1 MTDVLPQLANQ
12 PKFFTNQPKFFTNQ
26 PKSLSFDERK
36 LTTYPKSF
44 LTETEVPSIGLQ
56 PTFTTFLPN
65 LQSEGYTLTS
75 YASYID
81 DPRKLVV
88 HYVSTPASI
97 RVSLN
102 ANTNL
107 TNATSV
113 APSKINRPRTAAAVL
128 SAKSESSCDRVS
140 QVEHEPTRRHNLENH
155 MPAKRNKP
163 PPWQKNLDTPL
174 VPFVTGPG
182 YILSRSK
189 SKFAVTIKEEFF
201 EPVAEESQKRKQVPT
216 ERDTIIEQL
225 QQQISD
231 LTLYLE
237 EERVN
242 HRQTKQKAEEFLKD
256 KIDELNN
263 QHRDAIRDLQ
273 EDHRDDMEKLRLS
286 IEADHQAYKTAAE
299 GQILKM
305 KKEIEFLQ
313 GAFESYKSSLHQDM
327 DDKWNNREN
336 DLKLQLQEE
345 KQAAVHEMKMKVIQE
360 RNVERI
366 AMQKDHQKTIENL
379 RKEHK
384 KELDALVRKF
394 SNAAADLERLKKTT
408 AELKETKR
416 DLETITTA
424 YNETCQQLANT
435 SRELADTKVKLMSF
449 EEQFDEKVQQVDS
462 KYQQKINDLITQN
475 IELRRLYVKKCG
487 QLYEEKVNVEL
498 DRVKRVQSAKEVMQS
513 MLHSKQRSDVSFAP
527 GDPEYEEVIHKPK
540 TRPGSAPLTKREMET
555 AHSSVGNTEHLL
567 EKEDIPEFPDTVL
580 PEVSKEIEELKKQ
593 IMSDIKVPTKEEM
606 LQALDSA
613 R

>member
-1 MTDVLPQLANQ
+1 MSADILNYATQGGVSSTLFAIPGLPPPSAVSSSHSSRTRR
-12 PKFFTNQPKFFTNQ
+12 PK
-26 PKSLSFDERK
+26 
-36 LTTYPKSF
+36 
-44 LTETEVPSIGLQ
+44 
-56 PTFTTFLPN
+56 
-65 LQSEGYTLTS
+65 
-75 YASYID
+75 
-81 DPRKLVV
+81 
-88 HYVSTPASI
+88 STPASI

-102 ANTNL
+102 ANSHLN
-107 TNATSV
+107 NVPSAT
-113 APSKINRPRTAAAVL
+113 PTKIHRPRTAAAVL

-155 MPAKRNKP
+155 MPTKRNKP
-163 PPWQKNLDTPL
+163 PPWQKNLDAPL

-182 YILSRSK
+182 YILSKSK

-201 EPVAEESQKRKQVPT
+201 DPVAEESQRRKHIPT
-216 ERDTIIEQL
+216 ERDTMIQQL
-225 QQQISD
+225 QEQISD
-231 LTLYLE
+231 LSLYLE

-256 KIDELNN
+256 KINELND
-263 QHRDAIRDLQ
+263 QHNDAIRDLE
-273 EDHRDDMEKLRLS
+273 EDHREDMEKLRLS

-327 DDKWNNREN
+327 DDKWNKRES
-336 DLKLQLQEE
+336 DLKLMLQEE
-345 KQAAVHEMKMKVIQE
+345 KQAAIHEMKMKVIQE

-366 AMQKDHQKTIENL
+366 AVQKEHQKAIDNL

-416 DLETITTA
+416 DLETITVA

-435 SRELADTKVKLMSF
+435 SRELADTKVKLLSF
-449 EEQFDEKVQQVDS
+449 EEQFEEKVQQVDF

-513 MLHSKQRSDVSFAP
+513 MLRSKQRSDVSFAP
-527 GDPEYEEVIHKPK
+527 GDPEYEEVTHKPK
-540 TRPGSAPLTKREMET
+540 TRPGSAPLTKHEMKK
-555 AHSSVGNTEHLL
+555 AHSSVGNTDHLL
-567 EKEDIPEFPDTVL
+567 EKEEIPEFPDNFL
-580 PEVSKEIEELKKQ
+580 PEVSREIDELKKQ
-593 IMSDIKVPTKEEM
+593 IMSDIKLPTKEEM

>member
-1 MTDVLPQLANQ
+1 MSADILNYATQGGVSSTLFAIPGLPPPSAVSSSHSSRTRR
-12 PKFFTNQPKFFTNQ
+12 PK
-26 PKSLSFDERK
+26 
-36 LTTYPKSF
+36 
-44 LTETEVPSIGLQ
+44 
-56 PTFTTFLPN
+56 
-65 LQSEGYTLTS
+65 
-75 YASYID
+75 
-81 DPRKLVV
+81 
-88 HYVSTPASI
+88 STPASI

-102 ANTNL
+102 ANSHLN
-107 TNATSV
+107 NVPSAT
-113 APSKINRPRTAAAVL
+113 PTKIHRPRTAAAVL

-155 MPAKRNKP
+155 MPTKRNKP
-163 PPWQKNLDTPL
+163 PPWQKNLDAPL

-182 YILSRSK
+182 YILSKSK

-201 EPVAEESQKRKQVPT
+201 DPVAEESQRRKHIPT
-216 ERDTIIEQL
+216 ERPSSRQSKDTMIQQL
-225 QQQISD
+225 QEQISD
-231 LTLYLE
+231 LSLYLE

-256 KIDELNN
+256 KINELND
-263 QHRDAIRDLQ
+263 QHNDAIRDLE
-273 EDHRDDMEKLRLS
+273 EDHREDMEKLRLS

-327 DDKWNNREN
+327 DDKWNKRES
-336 DLKLQLQEE
+336 DLKLMLQEE
-345 KQAAVHEMKMKVIQE
+345 KQAAIHEMKMKVIQE

-366 AMQKDHQKTIENL
+366 AVQKEHQKAIDNL

-416 DLETITTA
+416 DLETITVA

-435 SRELADTKVKLMSF
+435 SRELADTKVKLLSF
-449 EEQFDEKVQQVDS
+449 EEQFEEKVQQVDF

-513 MLHSKQRSDVSFAP
+513 MLRSKQRSDVSFAP
-527 GDPEYEEVIHKPK
+527 GDPEYEEVTHKPK
-540 TRPGSAPLTKREMET
+540 TRPGSAPLTKHEMKK
-555 AHSSVGNTEHLL
+555 AHSSVGNTDHLL
-567 EKEDIPEFPDTVL
+567 EKEEIPEFPDNFL
-580 PEVSKEIEELKKQ
+580 PEVSREIDELKKQ
-593 IMSDIKVPTKEEM
+593 IMSDIKLPTKEEM

>member
-12 PKFFTNQPKFFTNQ
+12 PKFFTNQPK
-26 PKSLSFDERK
+26 SLSFDEKK

-44 LTETEVPSIGLQ
+44 LTEAEVPSTGSQ

-65 LQSEGYTLTS
+65 VQSEGYTLTS

-81 DPRKLVV
+81 DPRKLVI

-107 TNATSV
+107 NNATSV

-189 SKFAVTIKEEFF
+189 SKFAVTIKSKVEKEA
-201 EPVAEESQKRKQVPT
+201 PKVPGKENT
-216 ERDTIIEQL
+216 KFLEQIMERDTIIEQL

-231 LTLYLE
+231 LSLYLE

-256 KIDELNN
+256 KVDELNN

-273 EDHRDDMEKLRLS
+273 DDHRDDMEKLRLS

-366 AMQKDHQKTIENL
+366 AMQKDHQKTIESL

-487 QLYEEKVNVEL
+487 QLYDEKMNVEL
-498 DRVKRVQSAKEVMQS
+498 DRVKRVQSAREVMQS

-527 GDPEYEEVIHKPK
+527 GDPEYEEVTHKPK

-567 EKEDIPEFPDTVL
+567 EKEDIPEFPDTLL

-593 IMSDIKVPTKEEM
+593 IMSDIKVPTREEM

>member
-1 MTDVLPQLANQ
+1 MSADILNYSSQGGVSSTLFAIPGLPPPSAVSSSHSSRTRR
-12 PKFFTNQPKFFTNQ
+12 PK
-26 PKSLSFDERK
+26 
-36 LTTYPKSF
+36 
-44 LTETEVPSIGLQ
+44 
-56 PTFTTFLPN
+56 
-65 LQSEGYTLTS
+65 
-75 YASYID
+75 
-81 DPRKLVV
+81 
-88 HYVSTPASI
+88 STPASI

-102 ANTNL
+102 ANSHLN
-107 TNATSV
+107 NVPS
-113 APSKINRPRTAAAVL
+113 APPTKIHRPRTAAAVL

-155 MPAKRNKP
+155 MPTKRNKP
-163 PPWQKNLDTPL
+163 PPWQKNLDAPL

-182 YILSRSK
+182 YILSKSK

-201 EPVAEESQKRKQVPT
+201 DPVADESQKRKHIPT
-216 ERDTIIEQL
+216 ERDTMIQQL
-225 QQQISD
+225 QEQISD
-231 LTLYLE
+231 LSLYLE

-256 KIDELNN
+256 KINELHD
-263 QHRDAIRDLQ
+263 QHNDAIRDLE
-273 EDHRDDMEKLRLS
+273 EDHREDMERLRLS
-286 IEADHQAYKTAAE
+286 IEAEHQAYKTAAE

-327 DDKWNNREN
+327 DDKWNKRES
-336 DLKLQLQEE
+336 DLKLMLQEE
-345 KQAAVHEMKMKVIQE
+345 KQAAIHEMKMKVIQE

-366 AMQKDHQKTIENL
+366 AVQKDHQKAIDNL

-416 DLETITTA
+416 DLETITVA
-424 YNETCQQLANT
+424 YNETCQQLAIT
-435 SRELADTKVKLMSF
+435 SRELADTKVKLLSF
-449 EEQFDEKVQQVDS
+449 EEQFEEKVQQVDF

-513 MLHSKQRSDVSFAP
+513 MLRSKQRSDVSFAP
-527 GDPEYEEVIHKPK
+527 GDPEYEEVTHKPK
-540 TRPGSAPLTKREMET
+540 TRPGSAPLTKHEMKK
-555 AHSSVGNTEHLL
+555 AHSSVGNTDHLL
-567 EKEDIPEFPDTVL
+567 EKEEIPEFPDNFL
-580 PEVSKEIEELKKQ
+580 PEVSKEIDELKKQ
-593 IMSDIKVPTKEEM
+593 IMSDIKLPTKEEM

>member
-1 MTDVLPQLANQ
+1 MSADILNYSSQGGVSSTLFAIPGLPPPSAVSSSHSSRTRR
-12 PKFFTNQPKFFTNQ
+12 PK
-26 PKSLSFDERK
+26 
-36 LTTYPKSF
+36 
-44 LTETEVPSIGLQ
+44 
-56 PTFTTFLPN
+56 
-65 LQSEGYTLTS
+65 
-75 YASYID
+75 
-81 DPRKLVV
+81 
-88 HYVSTPASI
+88 STPASI

-102 ANTNL
+102 ANSHLN
-107 TNATSV
+107 NVPS
-113 APSKINRPRTAAAVL
+113 APPTKIHRPRTAAAVL

-155 MPAKRNKP
+155 MPTKRNKP
-163 PPWQKNLDTPL
+163 PPWQKNLDAPL

-182 YILSRSK
+182 YILSKSK

-201 EPVAEESQKRKQVPT
+201 DPVADESQKRKHIPT
-216 ERDTIIEQL
+216 ERDTMIQQL
-225 QQQISD
+225 QEQISD
-231 LTLYLE
+231 LSLYLE

-256 KIDELNN
+256 KINELND
-263 QHRDAIRDLQ
+263 QHNDAIRDLE
-273 EDHRDDMEKLRLS
+273 EDHREDMERLRLS

-327 DDKWNNREN
+327 DDKWNKRES
-336 DLKLQLQEE
+336 DLKLMLQEE
-345 KQAAVHEMKMKVIQE
+345 KQAAIHEMKMKVIQE

-366 AMQKDHQKTIENL
+366 AVQKDHQKAIDNL

-416 DLETITTA
+416 DLETITVA
-424 YNETCQQLANT
+424 YNETCQQLAIT
-435 SRELADTKVKLMSF
+435 SRELADTKVKLLSF
-449 EEQFDEKVQQVDS
+449 EEQFEEKVQQVDF

-487 QLYEEKVNVEL
+487 QLYEEKANVEM

-513 MLHSKQRSDVSFAP
+513 MLRSKQRSDVSFAP
-527 GDPEYEEVIHKPK
+527 GDPEYEEVTHKPK
-540 TRPGSAPLTKREMET
+540 TRPGSAPLTKHEMKK
-555 AHSSVGNTEHLL
+555 AHSSVGNTDHLL
-567 EKEDIPEFPDTVL
+567 EKEEIPEFPDNFL
-580 PEVSKEIEELKKQ
+580 PEVSKEIDELKKQ
-593 IMSDIKVPTKEEM
+593 IMSDIKLPTKEEM

>member
-1 MTDVLPQLANQ
+1 MSADILNYATQGEVSSTLFAIPGLPPPSAVSSSHSSRTRR
-12 PKFFTNQPKFFTNQ
+12 PK
-26 PKSLSFDERK
+26 
-36 LTTYPKSF
+36 
-44 LTETEVPSIGLQ
+44 
-56 PTFTTFLPN
+56 
-65 LQSEGYTLTS
+65 
-75 YASYID
+75 
-81 DPRKLVV
+81 
-88 HYVSTPASI
+88 STPASI

-102 ANTNL
+102 ANSHLN
-107 TNATSV
+107 NVPSAT
-113 APSKINRPRTAAAVL
+113 PTKIHRPRTAAAVL

-155 MPAKRNKP
+155 MPTKRNKP
-163 PPWQKNLDTPL
+163 PPWQKNLDAPL

-182 YILSRSK
+182 YILSKSK

-201 EPVAEESQKRKQVPT
+201 DPVAEESQRRKHIPT
-216 ERDTIIEQL
+216 ERDTMIQQL
-225 QQQISD
+225 QEQISD
-231 LTLYLE
+231 LSLYLE

-256 KIDELNN
+256 KINELND
-263 QHRDAIRDLQ
+263 QHNDAIRDLE
-273 EDHRDDMEKLRLS
+273 EDHREDMEKLRLS

-327 DDKWNNREN
+327 DDKWNKRES
-336 DLKLQLQEE
+336 DLKLMLQEE
-345 KQAAVHEMKMKVIQE
+345 KQAAIHEMKMKVIQE

-366 AMQKDHQKTIENL
+366 AVQKEHQKAIDNL

-416 DLETITTA
+416 DLETITVA

-435 SRELADTKVKLMSF
+435 SRELADTKVKLLSF
-449 EEQFDEKVQQVDS
+449 EEQFEEKVQQVDF

-513 MLHSKQRSDVSFAP
+513 MLRSKQRSDVSFAP
-527 GDPEYEEVIHKPK
+527 GDPEYEEVTHKPK
-540 TRPGSAPLTKREMET
+540 TRPGSAPLTKHEMKK
-555 AHSSVGNTEHLL
+555 AHSSVGNTDHLL
-567 EKEDIPEFPDTVL
+567 EKEEIPEFPDNFL
-580 PEVSKEIEELKKQ
+580 PEVSREIDELKKQ
-593 IMSDIKVPTKEEM
+593 IMSDIKLPTKEEM

>member
-1 MTDVLPQLANQ
+1 MSADILNYATQGGVSSTLFAIPGLPPPSAVSSSHSSRTRR
-12 PKFFTNQPKFFTNQ
+12 PK
-26 PKSLSFDERK
+26 
-36 LTTYPKSF
+36 
-44 LTETEVPSIGLQ
+44 
-56 PTFTTFLPN
+56 
-65 LQSEGYTLTS
+65 
-75 YASYID
+75 
-81 DPRKLVV
+81 
-88 HYVSTPASI
+88 STPASI

-102 ANTNL
+102 ANSHLN
-107 TNATSV
+107 NVPSAT
-113 APSKINRPRTAAAVL
+113 PTKIHRPRTAAAVL

-155 MPAKRNKP
+155 MPTKRNKP
-163 PPWQKNLDTPL
+163 PPWQKNLDAPL

-182 YILSRSK
+182 YILSKSK

-201 EPVAEESQKRKQVPT
+201 DPVAEESQKRKHIPT
-216 ERDTIIEQL
+216 ERDTMIQQL
-225 QQQISD
+225 QEQISD
-231 LTLYLE
+231 LSLYLE

-256 KIDELNN
+256 KINELND
-263 QHRDAIRDLQ
+263 QHNDAIRDLE
-273 EDHRDDMEKLRLS
+273 EDHREDMEKLRLI

-327 DDKWNNREN
+327 DDKWNKRES
-336 DLKLQLQEE
+336 DLKLMLQEE
-345 KQAAVHEMKMKVIQE
+345 KQAAIHEMKMKVIQE

-366 AMQKDHQKTIENL
+366 AVQKDHQKAIDNL

-416 DLETITTA
+416 DLETITVA

-435 SRELADTKVKLMSF
+435 SRELADTKVKLLSF
-449 EEQFDEKVQQVDS
+449 EEQFEEKVQQVDF

-513 MLHSKQRSDVSFAP
+513 MLRSKQRSDVSFAP
-527 GDPEYEEVIHKPK
+527 GDPEYEEVTHKPK
-540 TRPGSAPLTKREMET
+540 TRPGSAPLTKHEMKK
-555 AHSSVGNTEHLL
+555 AHSSVGNTDHLL
-567 EKEDIPEFPDTVL
+567 EKEEIPEFPDNFL
-580 PEVSKEIEELKKQ
+580 PEVSKEIDELKKQ
-593 IMSDIKVPTKEEM
+593 IMSDIKLPTKEEM

>member
-1 MTDVLPQLANQ
+1 MSADILNYATQGGVSSTLFAIPGLPPPSAVSSSHSSRTRR
-12 PKFFTNQPKFFTNQ
+12 PK
-26 PKSLSFDERK
+26 
-36 LTTYPKSF
+36 
-44 LTETEVPSIGLQ
+44 
-56 PTFTTFLPN
+56 
-65 LQSEGYTLTS
+65 
-75 YASYID
+75 
-81 DPRKLVV
+81 
-88 HYVSTPASI
+88 STPASI

-102 ANTNL
+102 ANSHLN
-107 TNATSV
+107 NVPSAT
-113 APSKINRPRTAAAVL
+113 PTKIHRPRTAAAVL

-155 MPAKRNKP
+155 MPTKRNKP
-163 PPWQKNLDTPL
+163 PPWQKNLDAPL

-182 YILSRSK
+182 YILSKSK

-201 EPVAEESQKRKQVPT
+201 DPVAEESQRRKHIPT
-216 ERDTIIEQL
+216 ERDTMIQQL
-225 QQQISD
+225 QEQISD
-231 LTLYLE
+231 LSLYLE

-256 KIDELNN
+256 KINELND
-263 QHRDAIRDLQ
+263 QHNDAIRDLE
-273 EDHRDDMEKLRLS
+273 EDHREDMEKLRLS

-327 DDKWNNREN
+327 DDKWNKRES
-336 DLKLQLQEE
+336 DLKLMLQEE
-345 KQAAVHEMKMKVIQE
+345 KQAAIHEMKMKVIQE

-366 AMQKDHQKTIENL
+366 AVQKEHQKAIDNL

-408 AELKETKR
+408 TELKETKR
-416 DLETITTA
+416 DLETITVA

-435 SRELADTKVKLMSF
+435 SRELADTKVKLLSF
-449 EEQFDEKVQQVDS
+449 EEQFEEKVQQVDF

-513 MLHSKQRSDVSFAP
+513 MLRSKQRSDVSFAP
-527 GDPEYEEVIHKPK
+527 GDPEYEEVTHKPK
-540 TRPGSAPLTKREMET
+540 TRPGSAPLTKHEMKK
-555 AHSSVGNTEHLL
+555 AHSSVGNTDHLL
-567 EKEDIPEFPDTVL
+567 EKEEIPEFPDNFL
-580 PEVSKEIEELKKQ
+580 PEVSREIDELKKQ
-593 IMSDIKVPTKEEM
+593 IMSDIKLPTKEEM

>member
-1 MTDVLPQLANQ
+1 MSADILNYSSQGGVSSTLFAIPGLPPPSAVSSSHSSRTRR
-12 PKFFTNQPKFFTNQ
+12 PK
-26 PKSLSFDERK
+26 
-36 LTTYPKSF
+36 
-44 LTETEVPSIGLQ
+44 
-56 PTFTTFLPN
+56 
-65 LQSEGYTLTS
+65 
-75 YASYID
+75 
-81 DPRKLVV
+81 
-88 HYVSTPASI
+88 STPASI

-102 ANTNL
+102 ANSHLN
-107 TNATSV
+107 NVPS
-113 APSKINRPRTAAAVL
+113 APPTKIHRPRTAAAVL

-155 MPAKRNKP
+155 MPTKRNKP
-163 PPWQKNLDTPL
+163 PPWQKNLNAPL

-182 YILSRSK
+182 YILSKSK

-201 EPVAEESQKRKQVPT
+201 DPVADESQKRKHIPT
-216 ERDTIIEQL
+216 ERDTMIQQL
-225 QQQISD
+225 QEQISD
-231 LTLYLE
+231 LSLYLE

-256 KIDELNN
+256 KINELND
-263 QHRDAIRDLQ
+263 QHNDAIRDLE
-273 EDHRDDMEKLRLS
+273 EDHREDMERLRLS
-286 IEADHQAYKTAAE
+286 IEAEHQAYKTAAE

-327 DDKWNNREN
+327 DDKWNKRES
-336 DLKLQLQEE
+336 DLKLMLQEE
-345 KQAAVHEMKMKVIQE
+345 KQAAIHEMKMKVIQE

-366 AMQKDHQKTIENL
+366 AVQKDHQKAIDNL

-416 DLETITTA
+416 DLETITVA
-424 YNETCQQLANT
+424 YNETCQQLAIT
-435 SRELADTKVKLMSF
+435 SRELADTKVKLLSF
-449 EEQFDEKVQQVDS
+449 EEQFEEKVQQVDF

-487 QLYEEKVNVEL
+487 QLYEEKVNVEM

-513 MLHSKQRSDVSFAP
+513 MLRSKQRSDVSFAP
-527 GDPEYEEVIHKPK
+527 GDPEYEEVTHKPK
-540 TRPGSAPLTKREMET
+540 TRPGSAPLTKHEMKK
-555 AHSSVGNTEHLL
+555 AHSSVGNTDHLL
-567 EKEDIPEFPDTVL
+567 EKEEIPEFPDNFL
-580 PEVSKEIEELKKQ
+580 PEVSKEIDELKKQ
-593 IMSDIKVPTKEEM
+593 IMSDIKLPTKEEM

>member
-1 MTDVLPQLANQ
+1 MSADILNYSSQGGVSSTLFAIPGLPPPSAVSSSHSSRTRR
-12 PKFFTNQPKFFTNQ
+12 PK
-26 PKSLSFDERK
+26 
-36 LTTYPKSF
+36 
-44 LTETEVPSIGLQ
+44 
-56 PTFTTFLPN
+56 
-65 LQSEGYTLTS
+65 
-75 YASYID
+75 
-81 DPRKLVV
+81 
-88 HYVSTPASI
+88 STPASI

-102 ANTNL
+102 ANSHLN
-107 TNATSV
+107 NVPS
-113 APSKINRPRTAAAVL
+113 APPTKIHRPRTAAAVL

-155 MPAKRNKP
+155 MPTKRNKP
-163 PPWQKNLDTPL
+163 PPWQKNLDAPL

-182 YILSRSK
+182 YILSKSK

-201 EPVAEESQKRKQVPT
+201 DPVADDSQRRKHIPT
-216 ERDTIIEQL
+216 ERDTMIQQL
-225 QQQISD
+225 QEQISD
-231 LTLYLE
+231 LSLYLE

-256 KIDELNN
+256 KINELND
-263 QHRDAIRDLQ
+263 QHNDAIRDLE
-273 EDHRDDMEKLRLS
+273 EDHREDMERLRLS
-286 IEADHQAYKTAAE
+286 IEAEHQAYKTAAE

-327 DDKWNNREN
+327 DDKWNKRES
-336 DLKLQLQEE
+336 DLKLMLQEE
-345 KQAAVHEMKMKVIQE
+345 KQAAIHEMKMKVIQE

-366 AMQKDHQKTIENL
+366 AVQKDHQKAIDNL

-416 DLETITTA
+416 DLDTITVA
-424 YNETCQQLANT
+424 YNETCQQLAIT
-435 SRELADTKVKLMSF
+435 SRELADTKVKLLSF
-449 EEQFDEKVQQVDS
+449 EEQFEEKVQQVDF

-513 MLHSKQRSDVSFAP
+513 MLRSKQRSDVSFAP
-527 GDPEYEEVIHKPK
+527 GDPEYEEVTHKPK
-540 TRPGSAPLTKREMET
+540 TRPGSAPLTKHEMKK
-555 AHSSVGNTEHLL
+555 AHSSVGNTDHLL
-567 EKEDIPEFPDTVL
+567 EKEEIPEFPDNFL
-580 PEVSKEIEELKKQ
+580 PEVSKEIDELKKQ
-593 IMSDIKVPTKEEM
+593 IMSDIKLPTKEEM

>member
-1 MTDVLPQLANQ
+1 MTDVLPRLAY
-12 PKFFTNQPKFFTNQ
+12 Q
-26 PKSLSFDERK
+26 PKSHSFDERR
-36 LTTYPKSF
+36 LSSYPRPDLADGEEELSRDNF
-44 LTETEVPSIGLQ
+44 P
-56 PTFTTFLPN
+56 PTFTTVLPN
-65 LQSEGYTLTS
+65 VNSDGYTLTS
-75 YASYID
+75 YASYIG
-81 DPRKLVV
+81 DPRKLIV

-102 ANTNL
+102 ANSHLN
-107 TNATSV
+107 NVHS
-113 APSKINRPRTAAAVL
+113 APPTKIHRPRTAAAVL

-155 MPAKRNKP
+155 MPTKRNKP
-163 PPWQKNLDTPL
+163 PPWQKNLDAPL

-182 YILSRSK
+182 YILSKSK

-201 EPVAEESQKRKQVPT
+201 DPVADESQKRKHIPT
-216 ERDTIIEQL
+216 ERDTMIQQL
-225 QQQISD
+225 QEQISD
-231 LTLYLE
+231 LSLYLE

-256 KIDELNN
+256 KINELND
-263 QHRDAIRDLQ
+263 QHNDAIRDLE
-273 EDHRDDMEKLRLS
+273 EDHREDMERLRLS
-286 IEADHQAYKTAAE
+286 IEAEHQAYKTAAE

-327 DDKWNNREN
+327 DDKWNKRES
-336 DLKLQLQEE
+336 DLKLMLQEE
-345 KQAAVHEMKMKVIQE
+345 KQAAIHEMKMKVIQE

-366 AMQKDHQKTIENL
+366 AVQKDHQKAIDNL

-416 DLETITTA
+416 DLETITVA
-424 YNETCQQLANT
+424 YNETCQQLAIT
-435 SRELADTKVKLMSF
+435 SRELADTKVKLLSF
-449 EEQFDEKVQQVDS
+449 EEQFEEKVQQVDF

-487 QLYEEKVNVEL
+487 QLYEEKVNVEM

-513 MLHSKQRSDVSFAP
+513 MLRSKQRSDVSFAP
-527 GDPEYEEVIHKPK
+527 GDPEYEEVTHKPK
-540 TRPGSAPLTKREMET
+540 TRPGSAPLTKHEMKK
-555 AHSSVGNTEHLL
+555 AHSSVGNTDHLL
-567 EKEDIPEFPDTVL
+567 EKEEIPEFPDNFL
-580 PEVSKEIEELKKQ
+580 PEVSKEIDELKKQ
-593 IMSDIKVPTKEEM
+593 IMSDIKLPTKEEM

>member
-1 MTDVLPQLANQ
+1 MSADIMNYATHGGVSSTLFAIPGLPPPSAATSSHSSRTRR
-12 PKFFTNQPKFFTNQ
+12 PK
-26 PKSLSFDERK
+26 
-36 LTTYPKSF
+36 
-44 LTETEVPSIGLQ
+44 
-56 PTFTTFLPN
+56 
-65 LQSEGYTLTS
+65 
-75 YASYID
+75 
-81 DPRKLVV
+81 
-88 HYVSTPASI
+88 STPASI

-102 ANTNL
+102 ANSHVSNV
-107 TNATSV
+107 ASV
-113 APSKINRPRTAAAVL
+113 THPKIHRPRTAAAVL

-155 MPAKRNKP
+155 TPAKRNKP

-182 YILSRSK
+182 YILSKSK
-189 SKFAVTIKEEFF
+189 SKYAVTIKEEFF
-201 EPVAEESQKRKQVPT
+201 DHVTDESHKKRAMPT
-216 ERDTIIEQL
+216 ERDTMIQQL
-225 QQQISD
+225 QEQISD
-231 LTLYLE
+231 LSLYLE

-256 KIDELNN
+256 KIEELNN
-263 QHRDAIRDLQ
+263 QHRDAIRDLEEDHQ
-273 EDHRDDMEKLRLS
+273 EDRERLRLS
-286 IEADHQAYKTAAE
+286 IEADHQAYRTSAE
-299 GQILKM
+299 GQIVKM

-327 DDKWNNREN
+327 DDKWNKREE
-336 DLKLQLQEE
+336 DLKMQLQEE
-345 KQAAVHEMKMKVIQE
+345 KQAAIHEMKMKVIQE

-366 AMQKDHQKTIENL
+366 ATQKDHQKAIENL

-416 DLETITTA
+416 DLELITTA
-424 YNETCQQLANT
+424 YNETCQQLAST
-435 SRELADTKVKLMSF
+435 SRELADTKVKLLSF
-449 EEQFDEKVQQVDS
+449 EEQFDEKVQQVDF

-487 QLYEEKVNVEL
+487 QLYDEKVNVEL

-513 MLHSKQRSDVSFAP
+513 MLRSKQRSDVSFAP
-527 GDPEYEEVIHKPK
+527 GDPEYEEVTHKPK
-540 TRPGSAPLTKREMET
+540 SRPGSAPLTKHEMRK
-555 AHSSVGNTEHLL
+555 AHSSVGNTDHLI
-567 EKEDIPEFPDTVL
+567 EKEEAPEFPDQILT
-580 PEVSKEIEELKKQ
+580 EVSKEIDELKKQ
-593 IMSDIKVPTKEEM
+593 IMSDIKVPSKEEM

>member
-1 MTDVLPQLANQ
+1 MSADILNYATQGGVSSTLFAIPGLPPPSAVSSSHSSRTRR
-12 PKFFTNQPKFFTNQ
+12 PK
-26 PKSLSFDERK
+26 
-36 LTTYPKSF
+36 
-44 LTETEVPSIGLQ
+44 
-56 PTFTTFLPN
+56 
-65 LQSEGYTLTS
+65 
-75 YASYID
+75 
-81 DPRKLVV
+81 
-88 HYVSTPASI
+88 STPASI

-102 ANTNL
+102 ANSHLN
-107 TNATSV
+107 NVPSAT
-113 APSKINRPRTAAAVL
+113 PTKIHRPRTAAAVL

-155 MPAKRNKP
+155 MPTKRNKP
-163 PPWQKNLDTPL
+163 PPWQKNLDAPL

-182 YILSRSK
+182 YILSKSK

-201 EPVAEESQKRKQVPT
+201 DPVAEESQRRKHIPT
-216 ERDTIIEQL
+216 ERDTMIQQL
-225 QQQISD
+225 QGQISD
-231 LTLYLE
+231 LSLYLE

-256 KIDELNN
+256 KINELND
-263 QHRDAIRDLQ
+263 QHNDAIRDLE
-273 EDHRDDMEKLRLS
+273 EDHREDMEKLRLS

-327 DDKWNNREN
+327 DDKWNKRES
-336 DLKLQLQEE
+336 DLKLMLQEE
-345 KQAAVHEMKMKVIQE
+345 KQAAIHEMKMKVIQE

-366 AMQKDHQKTIENL
+366 AVQKEHQKAIDNL

-416 DLETITTA
+416 DLETITVA

-435 SRELADTKVKLMSF
+435 SRELADTKVKLLSF
-449 EEQFDEKVQQVDS
+449 EEQFEEKVQQVDF

-513 MLHSKQRSDVSFAP
+513 MLRSKQRSDVSFAP
-527 GDPEYEEVIHKPK
+527 GDPEYEEVTHKPK
-540 TRPGSAPLTKREMET
+540 TRPGSAPLTKHEMKK
-555 AHSSVGNTEHLL
+555 AHSSVGNTDHLL
-567 EKEDIPEFPDTVL
+567 EKEEIPEFPDNFL
-580 PEVSKEIEELKKQ
+580 PEVSREIDELKKQ
-593 IMSDIKVPTKEEM
+593 IMSDIKLPTKEEM

>member
-1 MTDVLPQLANQ
+1 MSADILN
-12 PKFFTNQPKFFTNQ
+12 
-26 PKSLSFDERK
+26 
-36 LTTYPKSF
+36 
-44 LTETEVPSIGLQ
+44 
-56 PTFTTFLPN
+56 
-65 LQSEGYTLTS
+65 
-75 YASYID
+75 YASQGGVSSTLFAI
-81 DPRKLVV
+81 PGLPPPSAVSSSHSSRTRRPK
-88 HYVSTPASI
+88 STPASI

-102 ANTNL
+102 ANSHLN
-107 TNATSV
+107 NVPSAT
-113 APSKINRPRTAAAVL
+113 PTKIHRPRTAAAVL

-155 MPAKRNKP
+155 MPTKRNKP
-163 PPWQKNLDTPL
+163 PPWQKNLDAPL

-182 YILSRSK
+182 YILSKSK

-201 EPVAEESQKRKQVPT
+201 DPVAEESQKRKHIPT
-216 ERDTIIEQL
+216 ERDTMIQQL
-225 QQQISD
+225 QEQISD
-231 LTLYLE
+231 LSLYLE

-256 KIDELNN
+256 KINELND
-263 QHRDAIRDLQ
+263 QHNDAIRDLE
-273 EDHRDDMEKLRLS
+273 EDHKEDMERLRLS

-327 DDKWNNREN
+327 DDKWSKRES
-336 DLKLQLQEE
+336 DLKLMLQEE
-345 KQAAVHEMKMKVIQE
+345 KQAAIHEMKMKVIQE

-366 AMQKDHQKTIENL
+366 SVQKDHQKAIDNL

-416 DLETITTA
+416 DLETITVA

-435 SRELADTKVKLMSF
+435 SRELADTKVKLLSF
-449 EEQFDEKVQQVDS
+449 EEQFEEKVQQVDF

-487 QLYEEKVNVEL
+487 QLYEEKVNIEL

-513 MLHSKQRSDVSFAP
+513 MLRSKQRSYVSFAP
-527 GDPEYEEVIHKPK
+527 GDPEYEKVTHKPK
-540 TRPGSAPLTKREMET
+540 TRPGSAPLTKHEMKK
-555 AHSSVGNTEHLL
+555 AHSSVGNTDHLL
-567 EKEDIPEFPDTVL
+567 EKEEIPEFPDNLL
-580 PEVSKEIEELKKQ
+580 PEVSKEIDDLKKQ
-593 IMSDIKVPTKEEM
+593 IMSDIKLPTKEEM

>member
-1 MTDVLPQLANQ
+1 MSADILNYANQ
-12 PKFFTNQPKFFTNQ
+12 GVVSSTLFAIPGLPPPSAVSSSHSSRTRRPK
-26 PKSLSFDERK
+26 
-36 LTTYPKSF
+36 
-44 LTETEVPSIGLQ
+44 
-56 PTFTTFLPN
+56 
-65 LQSEGYTLTS
+65 
-75 YASYID
+75 
-81 DPRKLVV
+81 
-88 HYVSTPASI
+88 STPASI

>member
-1 MTDVLPQLANQ
+1 MSADILNYSSQGGVSSTLFAIPGLPPPSAVSSSHSSRTRR
-12 PKFFTNQPKFFTNQ
+12 PK
-26 PKSLSFDERK
+26 
-36 LTTYPKSF
+36 
-44 LTETEVPSIGLQ
+44 
-56 PTFTTFLPN
+56 
-65 LQSEGYTLTS
+65 
-75 YASYID
+75 
-81 DPRKLVV
+81 
-88 HYVSTPASI
+88 STPASI

-102 ANTNL
+102 ANSHLN
-107 TNATSV
+107 NVPS
-113 APSKINRPRTAAAVL
+113 APPTKIHRPRTAAAVL

-155 MPAKRNKP
+155 MPTKRNKP
-163 PPWQKNLDTPL
+163 PPWQKNLDAPL

-182 YILSRSK
+182 YILSKSK

-201 EPVAEESQKRKQVPT
+201 DPVADESQKRKHIPT
-216 ERDTIIEQL
+216 ERDTMIQQL
-225 QQQISD
+225 QEQISD
-231 LTLYLE
+231 LSLYLE

-256 KIDELNN
+256 KINELND
-263 QHRDAIRDLQ
+263 QHNDAIRDLE
-273 EDHRDDMEKLRLS
+273 EDHREDMERLRLS
-286 IEADHQAYKTAAE
+286 IEAEHQAYKTAAE

-327 DDKWNNREN
+327 DDKWNKRES
-336 DLKLQLQEE
+336 DLKLMLQEE
-345 KQAAVHEMKMKVIQE
+345 KQAAIHEMKMKVIQE

-366 AMQKDHQKTIENL
+366 AVQKDHQKAIDNL

-416 DLETITTA
+416 DLETITAA
-424 YNETCQQLANT
+424 YNETCQQLAIT
-435 SRELADTKVKLMSF
+435 SRELADTKVKLLSF
-449 EEQFDEKVQQVDS
+449 EEQFEEKVQQVDF

-487 QLYEEKVNVEL
+487 QLYEEKVNVEM

-513 MLHSKQRSDVSFAP
+513 MLRSKQRSDVSFAP
-527 GDPEYEEVIHKPK
+527 GDPEYEEVTHKPK
-540 TRPGSAPLTKREMET
+540 TRPGSAPLTKHEMKK
-555 AHSSVGNTEHLL
+555 AHSSVGNTDHLL
-567 EKEDIPEFPDTVL
+567 EKEEIPEFPDNFL
-580 PEVSKEIEELKKQ
+580 PEVSKEIDELKKQ
-593 IMSDIKVPTKEEM
+593 IMSDIKLPTKEEM

>member
-1 MTDVLPQLANQ
+1 MSADILNYSSQGGVSSTLFAIPGLPPPSAVSSSHSSRTRR
-12 PKFFTNQPKFFTNQ
+12 PK
-26 PKSLSFDERK
+26 
-36 LTTYPKSF
+36 
-44 LTETEVPSIGLQ
+44 
-56 PTFTTFLPN
+56 
-65 LQSEGYTLTS
+65 
-75 YASYID
+75 
-81 DPRKLVV
+81 
-88 HYVSTPASI
+88 STPASI

-102 ANTNL
+102 ANSHLN
-107 TNATSV
+107 NVPS
-113 APSKINRPRTAAAVL
+113 APPTKIHRPRTAAAVL

-155 MPAKRNKP
+155 MPTKRNKP
-163 PPWQKNLDTPL
+163 PPWQKNLDAPL

-182 YILSRSK
+182 YILSKSK

-201 EPVAEESQKRKQVPT
+201 DPVADESQKRKHIPT
-216 ERDTIIEQL
+216 ERDTMIQQL
-225 QQQISD
+225 QEQISD
-231 LTLYLE
+231 LSLYLE

-256 KIDELNN
+256 KINELHD
-263 QHRDAIRDLQ
+263 QHNDAIRDLE
-273 EDHRDDMEKLRLS
+273 EDHREDMERLRLS
-286 IEADHQAYKTAAE
+286 IEAEHQAYKTAAE

-327 DDKWNNREN
+327 DDKWNKRES
-336 DLKLQLQEE
+336 DLKLMLQEE
-345 KQAAVHEMKMKVIQE
+345 KQAAIHEMKMKVIQE

-366 AMQKDHQKTIENL
+366 AVQKDHQKAIDNL

-416 DLETITTA
+416 DLETITVA
-424 YNETCQQLANT
+424 YNETCQQLAIT
-435 SRELADTKVKLMSF
+435 SRELADTKVKLLSF
-449 EEQFDEKVQQVDS
+449 EEQFEEKVQQVDF

-487 QLYEEKVNVEL
+487 QLYEEKVNVEM

-513 MLHSKQRSDVSFAP
+513 MLRSKQRSDVSFAP
-527 GDPEYEEVIHKPK
+527 GDPEYEEVTHKPK
-540 TRPGSAPLTKREMET
+540 TRPGSAPLTKHEMKK
-555 AHSSVGNTEHLL
+555 AHSSVGNTDHLL
-567 EKEDIPEFPDTVL
+567 EKEEIPEFPDNFL
-580 PEVSKEIEELKKQ
+580 PEVSKEIDELKKQ
-593 IMSDIKVPTKEEM
+593 IMSDIKLPTKEEM

>member
-1 MTDVLPQLANQ
+1 MMTEVLPRLE
-12 PKFFTNQPKFFTNQ
+12 Q
-26 PKSLSFDERK
+26 PKSYSFDESK
-36 LTTYPKSF
+36 LSTYPRPL
-44 LTETEVPSIGLQ
+44 LTEEGDHSNGFQ
-56 PTFTTFLPN
+56 PTFTTVLPN
-65 LQSEGYTLTS
+65 IHSEGYTLTS
-75 YASYID
+75 YASYIG

-102 ANTNL
+102 ANTNFN
-107 TNATSV
+107 NATSV
-113 APSKINRPRTAAAVL
+113 APPKINRPRTAAAVL

-174 VPFVTGPG
+174 VPFFTGPG
-182 YILSRSK
+182 YILSKSK
-189 SKFAVTIKEEFF
+189 SKFAVTIKDEFF
-201 EPVAEESQKRKQVPT
+201 DPVFDESQKKKHVPT
-216 ERDTIIEQL
+216 ERPSSRQSKDTIIQQL

-231 LTLYLE
+231 LSLYLE

-242 HRQTKQKAEEFLKD
+242 HRQTKQKADEFLKD
-256 KIDELNN
+256 KIDEMNS
-263 QHRDAIRDLQ
+263 QHQDAIRDLE
-273 EDHRDDMEKLRLS
+273 EDHKEDLEKLRLS
-286 IEADHQAYKTAAE
+286 IEADHQSYKTSAE
-299 GQILKM
+299 GQIVKM

-327 DDKWNNREN
+327 DDKWNKRED
-336 DLKLQLQEE
+336 DLMLQLQED

-408 AELKETKR
+408 KELKETR
-416 DLETITTA
+416 RELETITTA

-435 SRELADTKVKLMSF
+435 SRDLADTKVKLLSF
-449 EEQFDEKVQQVDS
+449 EEQFEEKVQQVDT

-475 IELRRLYVKKCG
+475 VEIRRLFVKKCG

-513 MLHSKQRSDVSFAP
+513 MLRSKQRSDVSFAP
-527 GDPEYEEVIHKPK
+527 GDPDYEEVSHKPK
-540 TRPGSAPLTKREMET
+540 SRSGSAPLTRHEMAK

-567 EKEDIPEFPDTVL
+567 EKEEIPEFPDSIVL
-580 PEVSKEIEELKKQ
+580 EVSKEVEELKKQ
-593 IMSDIKVPTKEEM
+593 IMSDIKLPTKEEM
-606 LQALDSA
+606 LQALASDI
-613 R
+613 